1 MNRTRL
7 TVVTLV
13 VLLLVPGVGY
23 AAVAGSPGITASLA
37 DGTVNPGDDTTLSV
51 KLINDATVTN
61 ADVSS
66 SYTTLR
72 NRVTTARG
80 VTVTMG
86 TDNGDVPISIDNT
99 QQSFGSLSDGASTT
113 VDFDINVDESAEPG
127 TYEVPVY
134 VEYSYT
140 DYISEVDGNHDR
152 TTVNK
157 TREVT
162 LKIEEDADFEV
173 VAVESDTRV
182 GSTGTVDVTLQNTGT
197 APANDTSLTLS
208 SQNSDLTFGQSSSA
222 SRYVGDWPT
231 GENRTVEYRVT
242 TADSASTQ
250 SYAFTATADYEDA
263 DGETHTSDDLSL
275 SVVPND
281 QQRLGIVATDA
292 DVAVDDTG
300 TVNVTLRNDGPQEM
314 NATSV
319 TLTSTNGD
327 MTIGGSNS
335 GSRFVGDWPAGEN
348 RTVEYRVTAADSAST
363 QSYAFDVSATYEDAD
378 DDTHTT
384 ETTSLSIV
392 PRAEQQ
398 FSVVSTDT
406 DVAVDDSGTINVTLR
421 NDGPRAVDDAT
432 VTFTSNNAD
441 ITFGQSS
448 TASRYAGS
456 WAAGETRSVEVDAT
470 AASGADVSNYAIDTS
485 VSYEGIDDNEKSS
498 AEFSVGVTPE
508 PEQSFAASNLA
519 SNLTVGDEGTLTGTL
534 ENTGDTTVNSVV
546 VVFETDTQNIDPL
559 ETEYSIGDLD
569 PGESANFSF
578 DVEVSESAES
588 GPKQFSLRPEYRNS
602 ENEQR
607 TGDSFVTRQEIQPE
621 RDTFDLTTSNATLSK
636 GSSAAFTID
645 VTNTGDKTVRDVS
658 AKMFADSPISVGD
671 SEAFISELEPGETK
685 TVVFEISAAGSA
697 IEKSYPV
704 SVDFQYDEPDGDT
717 VLSDTYRLPVEVTAS
732 ESGGGGGPPILPIVG
747 LVAVVV
753 VIVGAVYARFYR

>member
-1 MNRTRL
+1 MNWTRL

-13 VLLLVPGVGY
+13 VLLLVPGFGF
-23 AAVAGSPGITASLA
+23 AAVAGSPGITASLI
-37 DGTVNPGDDTTLSV
+37 DGTVNPDDDTTLSV
-51 KLINDATVTN
+51 KLVNDATVTS
-61 ADVSS
+61 ADVSA
-66 SYTTLR
+66 SYATLR
-72 NRVTTARG
+72 SRVTTARG
-80 VTVTMG
+80 VTVTLG

-113 VDFDINVDESAEPG
+113 VDFDVNVDASASPG

-152 TTVNK
+152 TTVNR
-157 TREVT
+157 TRDVT
-162 LKIEEDADFEV
+162 LKIEEDASFEV
-173 VAVESDTRV
+173 VAVESGTRV
-182 GSTGTVDVTLQNTGT
+182 GSTGTVDVTLRNTGT

-222 SRYVGDWPT
+222 SRFVGDWPT

-242 TADSASTQ
+242 TANSASSQ

-263 DGETHTSDDLSL
+263 DGESHTSDNLSL
-275 SVVPND
+275 SVVPD
-281 QQRLGIVATDA
+281 EQQQLGVVSTDA
-292 DVAVDDTG
+292 DVSVGDTG
-300 TVNVTLRNDGPQEM
+300 TVNVTLRNDGPQGM

-327 MTIGGSNS
+327 MTIGGSSS

-348 RTVEYRVTAADSAST
+348 RTVEYRVSAANSAST
-363 QSYAFDVSATYEDAD
+363 QSYAFDVSATYEDD
-378 DDTHTT
+378 NDDTHST
-384 ETTSLSIV
+384 ETTSLSVV

-406 DVAVDDSGTINVTLR
+406 DVAVDDSGTVNVTLR

-448 TASRYAGS
+448 TASRYVGS
-456 WAAGETRSVEVDAT
+456 WAAGESHSVEVDTT
-470 AASGADVSNYAIDTS
+470 AASGADVSNYAIDTT
-485 VSYEGIDDNEKSS
+485 VSYEGTDDNEKSS
-498 AEFSVGVTPE
+498 AELSVGLTPE
-508 PEQSFAASNLA
+508 PEQSFDASDLA
-519 SNLTVGDEGTLTGTL
+519 SNLTVGDEGTITGTL
-534 ENTGDTTVNSVV
+534 ENTGDTTANSVV
-546 VVFETDTQNIDPL
+546 VVFETDTQNVDPL
-559 ETEYSIGDLD
+559 DTEYSIGDLE

-607 TGDSFVTRQEIQPE
+607 TADSFVTRQEIRPE
-621 RDTFDLTTSNATLSK
+621 RDTFNLTTSNATLST
-636 GSSAAFTID
+636 GSAAAFTID

-658 AKMFADSPISVGD
+658 AKMFADSPISVDD
-671 SEAFISELEPGETK
+671 SEAFVSKLEPGETK
-685 TVVFEISAAGSA
+685 TIVFEISAAGSA
-697 IEKSYPV
+697 IPKSYPV

-717 VLSDTYRLPVEVTAS
+717 VLSDTYRLPVTVT
-732 ESGGGGGPPILPIVG
+732 EPEGGSGGPPILLVVG
-747 LVAVVV
+747 LVVVVAVVA
-753 VIVGAVYARFYR
+753 GAVYTRVYR